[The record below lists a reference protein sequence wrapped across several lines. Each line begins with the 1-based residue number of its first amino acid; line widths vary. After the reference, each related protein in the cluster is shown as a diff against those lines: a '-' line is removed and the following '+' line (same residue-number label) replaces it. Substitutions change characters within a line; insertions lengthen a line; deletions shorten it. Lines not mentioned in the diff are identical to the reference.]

1 MHYLFKPFQWLYSIY
16 ALVLFVGIMLIFFP
30 FMLIASLFGKING
43 GNLIYRLCMLWGDI
57 WFFLIFIFHRNY
69 FEQPPEKDKQYI
81 FVGNHISFLDAPLIV
96 KTIRRPIRALGKTE
110 MGKVPVFGFI
120 YKSPEKEMA

>member
-1 MHYLFKPFQWLYSIY
+1 
-16 ALVLFVGIMLIFFP
+16 
-30 FMLIASLFGKING
+30 MLIASLFGKING

-96 KTIRRPIRALGKTE
+96 KNDPPADPGIRENGNGK
-110 MGKVPVFGFI
+110 GAGIWI
-120 YKSPEKEMA
+120 YL